1 MKCYEKA
8 VQFKPD
14 DPEIWNNRGNAMTFL
29 HRHPE
34 TISCYDKAIQL
45 KSDYYQAWSNGGS
58 GFAQGC
64 RQDAIATDNAALK
77 LKPDA
82 PEIWYNKACCYASQD
97 YLELAVENLQ
107 QALSLNLGE
116 YKELAK
122 TDSNFDAIR
131 DWEIF
136 KQLIDT

>member
-1 MKCYEKA
+1 
-8 VQFKPD
+8 
-14 DPEIWNNRGNAMTFL
+14 MTYL
-29 HRHPE
+29 HRQPKV
-34 TISCYDKAIQL
+34 ISCYDKAIQL
-45 KSDYYQAWSNGGS
+45 KSDYYQAWSNRGS